1 MFLQD
6 DIPLSF
12 LLAGTELLRKVR
24 EAHGSRERLQRI
36 IYTHSFAQGAPATV
50 DLTGSPSGAP
60 PRTPSTPADRPNE
73 SPPSSSRTL
82 RYAMSTYTT
91 PTTSPFKLHPSQA
104 SDSPEL

>member
-36 IYTHSFAQGAPATV
+36 IYTHSFAEGAPAPI
-50 DLTGSPSGAP
+50 DLTGSPLVPLQGP
-60 PRTPSTPADRPNE
+60 
-73 SPPSSSRTL
+73 L
-82 RYAMSTYTT
+82 RHRRIARMRV
-91 PTTSPFKLHPSQA
+91 LHH
-104 SDSPEL
+104 LLGL